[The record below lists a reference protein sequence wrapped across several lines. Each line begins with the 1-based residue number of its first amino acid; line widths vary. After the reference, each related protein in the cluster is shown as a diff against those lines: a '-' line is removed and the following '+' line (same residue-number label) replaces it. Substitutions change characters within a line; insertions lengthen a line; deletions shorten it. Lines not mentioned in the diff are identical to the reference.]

1 MMVSLIIVTAIFLL
15 LLLPFLIY
23 GAYRFVQSLI
33 VRARKKRALKGAAF
47 WLTSTFLCLIFAV
60 FGVVWGLLK
69 LFT

>member
-15 LLLPFLIY
+15 LLLPFFL
-23 GAYRFVQSLI
+23 RSLI